1 MTATNTRSR
10 YETNCLRLLYAFIA
24 SIVLCVGSCGVG
36 NYTEIPYDQQV
47 GSHLDNA
54 AHQQTPTGALQQLDI
69 AVTNME
75 RMHLTTGTTGV
86 FYTTENDKIDVW
98 YRNLKSAQID
108 LRAVEFSD
116 NGMLRTSV
124 LTRFR
129 DTVEHYPDEIAQ
141 YPHHFIF
148 NFLWFVGLIGSF
160 GFFFWFLGYVMEGER
175 YNY

>member
-1 MTATNTRSR
+1 MKTYKKLFLALVAIT
-10 YETNCLRLLYAFIA
+10 
-24 SIVLCVGSCGVG
+24 VLWIGSCVGATVK
-36 NYTEIPYDQQV
+36 ELPYEQQI
-47 GSHLDNA
+47 GSHLDSA

-69 AVTNME
+69 AVANME
-75 RMHLTTGTTGV
+75 RMHLTTGSTGV

-129 DTVEHYPDEIAQ
+129 DTVEHHPGDIGL
-141 YPHHFIF
+141 YPHIF
-148 NFLWFVGLIGSF
+148 FYNFWWILGLVGFLVFAVWFMVEIMDP
-160 GFFFWFLGYVMEGER
+160 YPR
-175 YNY
+175 Y